1 MLFEKLKL
9 NLILAFLKI
18 YTPTREMCVC
28 MCMCTYTWNAL
39 GGQKRASDM
48 LGLELQ
54 ADGSLLMWVLKTRFP
69 EHSSKHPWPWTVSQP
84 LHSLTHKAPLQP
96 LWTLYNCILFAS
108 PLYHIPPLMKPL
120 GADLFSRASV
130 GVLSDGVCQLRISR
144 SQSIARI
151 LLERLWNKWNLKSTP
166 SRCPGLCL
174 NVERLIWS

>member
-54 ADGSLLMWVLKTRFP
+54 ADGSLLM
-69 EHSSKHPWPWTVSQP
+69 
-84 LHSLTHKAPLQP
+84 
-96 LWTLYNCILFAS
+96 
-108 PLYHIPPLMKPL
+108 
-120 GADLFSRASV
+120 
-130 GVLSDGVCQLRISR
+130 
-144 SQSIARI
+144 
-151 LLERLWNKWNLKSTP
+151 
-166 SRCPGLCL
+166 
-174 NVERLIWS
+174 